1 MNLVAKEYAVSHL
14 GDGGVLIL
22 SEFAGAAQELKSAL
36 QVNPYDIDQIASAL
50 HQAVEMP
57 IEERQERMA
66 QMRQSIESNDLH
78 SWSRKFL
85 GAMVQRRKSQ
95 IDAGLSPN

>member
-1 MNLVAKEYAVSHL
+1 L
-14 GDGGVLIL
+14 GDAGVLIL

-66 QMRQSIESNDLH
+66 QMRQSIEANDLD
-78 SWSRKFL
+78 SWSQKFL
-85 GAMVQRRKSQ
+85 GALVQGHKRQ
-95 IDAGLSPN
+95 IDARLAIN